1 MKDVTDM
8 AGVEGTKGVKGTT
21 GAVIEAETE
30 AATKNGVRDEGES
43 ALEIRS
49 SCTNRTRGE
58 SIMTKRHGIL
68 SLLVCIALVTAFLGC
83 ASTPTRESSGQFV
96 DDSAITTKV
105 KAAIF
110 DDPSL
115 KVLQI
120 NVETFKGEVQ
130 LSGFVDSAQNIRRAG
145 EVARSVPGVRSVK
158 NDLIV
163 K

>member
-1 MKDVTDM
+1 MV
-8 AGVEGTKGVKGTT
+8 
-21 GAVIEAETE
+21 
-30 AATKNGVRDEGES
+30 
-43 ALEIRS
+43 
-49 SCTNRTRGE
+49 
-58 SIMTKRHGIL
+58 KRHRML
-68 SLLVCIALVTAFLGC
+68 SCLACIALVTAFLGC
-83 ASTPTRESSGQFV
+83 ASTPTRESSGQYV
-96 DDSAITTKV
+96 DDSAITTRV

-130 LSGFVDSAQNIRRAG
+130 LSGFVDSAQSVKKAG
-145 EVARSVPGVRSVK
+145 EVARGVKGVTSVK

>member
-1 MKDVTDM
+1 M
-8 AGVEGTKGVKGTT
+8 G
-21 GAVIEAETE
+21 
-30 AATKNGVRDEGES
+30 
-43 ALEIRS
+43 
-49 SCTNRTRGE
+49 
-58 SIMTKRHGIL
+58 KRHRTL
-68 SLLVCIALVTAFLGC
+68 SFLVCILLVTVFFGC
-83 ASTPTRESSGQFV
+83 ASTPTRESSGQYV
-96 DDSAITTKV
+96 DDSAVTTKV

-145 EVARSVPGVRSVK
+145 EVARGVRGVRSVK